1 LVRAEARRGERPLA
15 ACFGIPPGKRRP
27 YCPLT
32 WFPPVTR
39 DWRELGRAA
48 DVLLREY
55 DVEIR
60 RATQLMNAGAPSIA
74 LACPAGHLTAV
85 ARYPARLGG
94 FSRAR
99 RPPGPRLVDIPP
111 EVGALMEEMAA
122 MVDRLGDAMRGL
134 PLPEVE
140 IEGVRL
146 GPSLRRLL
154 AAAAL
159 QSPELARLLA
169 EVEDRR
175 AALRARALEMLAGVK
190 TPPCPHR
197 DPQTG
202 RACGLETK
210 AVITYNVQIEL
221 LGLQHLAHAASAMAR
236 LDAMIRRTGF
246 DKLMHLQGVGQSG
259 LAFLFY
265 AAAVNKWPD
274 RPSRLISYLGIAPVK
289 VCVRCRAVYKGGVTA
304 CPRCGRPTVSTL
316 PSRAASAWLGGVPL
330 LKRTRA
336 QSRAWV
342 LGQALLAQARRG
354 AAPAVM
360 AALAD
365 LAGRHY
371 ARYLDCYNKCG
382 GDPDRMLE
390 EGCAGARLPLLI
402 KRHPGRAVE
411 FTVSAAVN
419 SAVWELV
426 KIYINA
432 AVNARNYL
440 DGGKPAEPYS
450 QHRRYWPV
458 TVFWRRGGEPPEDY
472 VRWHGVDP
480 EDERKLRERLNRRGE
495 ELARVYAERRKG
507 RGEEAWEAWREVL
520 ARALEVRI

>member
-1 LVRAEARRGERPLA
+1 
-15 ACFGIPPGKRRP
+15 
-27 YCPLT
+27 
-32 WFPPVTR
+32 VTR
-39 DWRELGRAA
+39 HDWRELGRAA

-55 DVEIR
+55 DAEVR
-60 RATQLMNAGAPSIA
+60 RAVQLLNAGAPSVM
-74 LACPAGHLTAV
+74 LACPAGHLTTV

-94 FSRAR
+94 FSRAM
-99 RPPGPRLVDIPP
+99 RPPGPRLLDIPP
-111 EVGALMEEMAA
+111 EVERIMEEMAA
-122 MVDRLGDAMRGL
+122 AVERLGDALGGAEI
-134 PLPEVE
+134 PEVE

-146 GPSLRRLL
+146 GPPLRRLL
-154 AAAAL
+154 AAAVL
-159 QSPELARLLA
+159 QRPELMKLVAG
-169 EVEDRR
+169 VEERR
-175 AALRARALEMLAGVK
+175 AALAARALELLAGAR

-197 DPQTG
+197 APQAG
-202 RACGLETK
+202 RACGLETR
-210 AVITYNVQIEL
+210 AVVTHSAQIEL

-246 DKLMHLQGVGQSG
+246 DRLMRLQGVGQSG

-274 RPSRLISYLGIAPVK
+274 RPSRLVSYLGIAPVR
-289 VCVRCRAVYKGGVTA
+289 VCVRCRAVYKGGVSA
-304 CPRCGRPTVSTL
+304 CPRCGRPAVSTL
-316 PSRAASAWLGGVPL
+316 PSKAVSAWLGGAPL

-336 QSRAWV
+336 QTRAWV
-342 LGQALLAQARRG
+342 LGQALLAQARMGR
-354 AAPAVM
+354 APAVM

-365 LAGRHY
+365 LASRHY
-371 ARYLDCYNKCG
+371 ARYLDCYNRAG

-402 KRHPGRAVE
+402 GRHPRRAVE
-411 FTVSAAVN
+411 FTVSAAVG

-440 DGGKPAEPYS
+440 DGGRPAEPYS

-458 TVFWRRGGEPPEDY
+458 TVFWRRGEEPPEGY

-480 EDERKLRERLNRRGE
+480 GDERRLRERLNRRGE

-520 ARALEVRI
+520 ARALEAA